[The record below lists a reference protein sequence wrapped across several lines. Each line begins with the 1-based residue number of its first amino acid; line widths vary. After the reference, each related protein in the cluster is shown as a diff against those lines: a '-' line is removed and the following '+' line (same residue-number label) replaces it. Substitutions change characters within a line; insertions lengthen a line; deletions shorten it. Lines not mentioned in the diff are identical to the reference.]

1 MTKGFLL
8 KMTKKPFRYLSPHQ
22 NKMRRKKKMTTMLKA
37 KTMKKKN
44 NMSKEPTRSR
54 VVRQNIFS
62 YNP

>member
-22 NKMRRKKKMTTMLKA
+22 NKMRRRKKKMTTMLKA
-37 KTMKKKN
+37 KTMKKN
-44 NMSKEPTRSR
+44 SMSKEPTWSR